1 MADYTPVYS
10 PGTTVPFTASA
21 AITGGQLVEVT
32 GVETVGP
39 AGAASLKAIGVA
51 AFDAASGA
59 RVTVVIGK
67 VVQEAVTTGT
77 VTAGDQII
85 PAAAGTVST
94 LAAAA
99 TDTATDINNARAVI
113 GVAITTATTGLKVQY
128 VTR

>member
-1 MADYTPVYS
+1 M
-10 PGTTVPFTASA
+10 
-21 AITGGQLVEVT
+21 
-32 GVETVGP
+32 
-39 AGAASLKAIGVA
+39 
-51 AFDAASGA
+51 
-59 RVTVVIGK
+59 
-67 VVQEAVTTGT
+67 QEAVTTGT